1 MDASPTPV
9 PWPQIATFVRQ
20 LSHDLRNDLNAL
32 SLEAALIKE
41 LVSDPEVATSASRIQ
56 GQLREVA
63 NRLKELSTRFALPPP
78 QPAAIPLNELAIHL
92 QNAPDTNGLEWKAA
106 ASTAEVRTDPGLL
119 ARAFR
124 ELAANALEHAQ
135 NGTRPKAE
143 LAVGAQGGG
152 MLTLQEAG
160 SSLYPWPET
169 PFSATRSGHYGVGIY
184 LAAAIFRG
192 LDAQVEREAKD
203 GHLETRITLP
213 AA

>member
-9 PWPQIATFVRQ
+9 PWPQVATFVRQ
-20 LSHDLRNDLNAL
+20 LSHDLRNDLNSL

-41 LVSDPEVATSASRIQ
+41 LVSDPEVATSANRIQ
-56 GQLREVA
+56 VQLREIA
-63 NRLKELSTRFALPPP
+63 NRLKDLSTRLVLPAP
-78 QPAAIPLNELAIHL
+78 QPTNIPLAELAKHL
-92 QNAPDTNGLEWKAA
+92 QDAVDTKSIDWKTVD
-106 ASTAEVRTDPGLL
+106 STLEVRTDPLLL

-124 ELAANALEHAQ
+124 ELATNAREHAK
-135 NGTRPKAE
+135 NGPRPKAE

-152 MLTLQEAG
+152 KLVLQEAG

-192 LDAQVEREAKD
+192 LDAPVEREAKD
-203 GHLETRITLP
+203 GNLETRITLP